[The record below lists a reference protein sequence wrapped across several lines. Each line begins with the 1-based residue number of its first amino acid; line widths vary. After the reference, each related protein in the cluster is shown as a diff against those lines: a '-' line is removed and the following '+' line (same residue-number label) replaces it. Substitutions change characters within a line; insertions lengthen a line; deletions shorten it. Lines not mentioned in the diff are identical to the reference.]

1 MWFARVKCATV
12 KLEDFRLMHPYF
24 LRTSA
29 LATQDYTMFDFYMTA
44 SINDPVWE
52 EIEPNGK
59 VKCGD
64 FVIARYKNIDSA
76 VLTHNADSDT
86 DDGSEADEKVGME
99 RREAGPSLRAQ
110 LNGLVAKRPAG
121 GPLEEENTRLTK
133 VAKRN
138 ESQGGEAVG
147 IHLVK
152 RHIHVISEI
161 TVHYWVQFPSGHY
174 HGPRIPVVC

>member
-1 MWFARVKCATV
+1 M
-12 KLEDFRLMHPYF
+12 
-24 LRTSA
+24 
-29 LATQDYTMFDFYMTA
+29 
-44 SINDPVWE
+44 
-52 EIEPNGK
+52 
-59 VKCGD
+59 KCGN

-99 RREAGPSLRAQ
+99 RRGKAGPSSRAQ

-174 HGPRIPVVC
+174 HGPTSYHADCWNQTSLLTTHFRYVFLSQVMSVLADDWYSRPMVVTRWKLDPVVDSDL